1 MRNSIAAEWVKL
13 NHSSIWIWV
22 ILGGLGVSLVRLF
35 MYILGPEAYVSLG
48 QNPWE
53 NYLNMSLTYFSLL
66 IFPLL
71 ILSVISII
79 NNQEHRID
87 NWKVLL
93 TLPNSRWQL
102 LGSKLITSLTL
113 LASIFLLFVISTI
126 LFAYPIYWVHPETE
140 FTYYQPLFLVFGSD
154 CLQVFGYSL
163 GIIGIQF
170 SFSLL
175 FKNPTFPIII
185 GIVLYLIG
193 FLLFMA
199 LPNVAVNF
207 PYSLPFLY
215 KDMGISQSI
224 DVFSFSGM
232 GIRSCIIFACSIP
245 ISYMIFTTRK

>member
-1 MRNSIAAEWVKL
+1 MWNTIAAEWVKL
-13 NHSSIWIWV
+13 NNSSIWIWV
-22 ILGGLGVSLVRLF
+22 IIGGLGVSLTRFIL
-35 MYILGPEAYVSLG
+35 YILGPEAYVLLA

-93 TLPNSRWQL
+93 TLPNPRWEL
-102 LGSKLITSLTL
+102 LGSKLLATLIL
-113 LASIFLLFVISTI
+113 LAGIFLLFVISTI
-126 LFAYPIYWVHPETE
+126 LFAYPISWAHPETE
-140 FTYYQPLFLVFGSD
+140 FIYFQPLFLEFALD
-154 CLQVFGYSL
+154 CLKVFGYSL
-163 GIIGIQF
+163 GIIGLQF
-170 SFSLL
+170 NLSIL
-175 FKNPTFPIII
+175 FKNPTFPIIT
-185 GIVLYLIG
+185 GIALYLIG

-199 LPNVAVNF
+199 LPNVALNF

-215 KDMGISQSI
+215 KDMGISRSI
-224 DVFSFSGM
+224 DVNNFSGM
-232 GIRSCIIFACSIP
+232 GIRSCLVFACSVP